1 MTSPATPAALAGGR
15 VVRRGL
21 AVLGRSIREE
31 PRIFAVAT
39 LGASV
44 FAATTVASAIVLGM
58 VTDRAIIPSFDRG
71 EPRRGALVG
80 AVALLLGVAAVK
92 SAGLVVRRVG
102 ASMMQTR
109 LQATYRRRVT
119 RQYLRLPLS
128 WHHQHSTGELLS
140 NAHSDI
146 EAVFYPIAPLPF
158 SVGVVVMLVI
168 ASAVLLLTDPVLAV
182 VGFIVFP
189 ALAALNVSFTRH
201 MQPRAMRAQ
210 QLRGEV
216 SSVAHESIDGALVV
230 KTLGRETAETDRF
243 RQVSERLRDEMVGV
257 SRVRALFDPLMDAL
271 PNVGVLLVLVVG
283 AHRVQSGHVD
293 AGEVVRIAYLFTLLA
308 IPIRGI
314 GWVLADL
321 PRSVVGWDRVSR
333 VLEAEGALPYGEVAA
348 APTPLPAHVEVDAVS
363 FAYADADVLH
373 DVSFSADDGR
383 TIAVVGPTGSGKSTA
398 ASLLVRLAD
407 PRAGEVRLDGDDL
420 RSLRRGDVAANA
432 AVVFQESFLFDDTV
446 RGNLTLGADVPDAQV
461 MAAARLAQAHD
472 FITALPQGYDT
483 LVGERGTTLSG
494 GQRQRIAL
502 ARALVRRPRLLVMDD
517 ATSSVDPSVEAAILR
532 GLRDADLPSTVVV
545 VAYRQATIALADE
558 VVFVVGGRVVD
569 RGSHAELLARQ
580 PAYARL
586 VTAYDDPEP
595 DSRPHPPSS
604 RKRSRKRGEEPAA

>member
-1 MTSPATPAALAGGR
+1 MTSPPPPSPLAGGR

-21 AVLGRSIREE
+21 AVLGRAIKEE
-31 PRIFAVAT
+31 PWVFTVAT
-39 LGASV
+39 IGASI
-44 FAATTVASAIVLGM
+44 FAATTVASAVVLGI
-58 VTDRAIIPSFDRG
+58 VTDRAIIPSFDSRD
-71 EPRRGALVG
+71 PRDGALVG
-80 AVALLLGVAAVK
+80 AVALLLGVALVK
-92 SAGLVVRRVG
+92 SLGLVIRRVG
-102 ASMMQTR
+102 ASLMQTR

-140 NAHSDI
+140 NANSNV

-158 SVGVVVMLVI
+158 SVGVVVMLLI
-168 ASAVLLLTDPVLAV
+168 ASVVLVLTDPVLAL
-182 VGFIVFP
+182 VGFVVFP
-189 ALAALNVSFTRH
+189 ALAALNVAFTRR
-201 MQPRAMRAQ
+201 MQPKAMRAQ

-243 RQVSERLRDEMVGV
+243 REVSERLRDEMVGV

-271 PNVGVLLVLVVG
+271 PNVGVLLVLFAG
-283 AHRVQSGHVD
+283 AYRVRSGHVD
-293 AGEVVRIAYLFTLLA
+293 AGEVVRVAYLFTLLA

-333 VLEAEGALPYGEVAA
+333 VLDAKGALPYGDVEAEPSV
-348 APTPLPAHVEVDAVS
+348 LPAHVEVDAVS
-363 FAYADADVLH
+363 FAYDDTDVLH
-373 DVSFSADDGR
+373 DLTFAASEGR
-383 TIAVVGPTGSGKSTA
+383 TIAVVGPTGSGKSTTV
-398 ASLLVRLAD
+398 SLLVRLAD

-420 RSLRRGDVAANA
+420 RTLRKGDLAEHA

-446 RGNLTLGADVPDAQV
+446 RGNLTLGADVADSEV
-461 MAAARLAQAHD
+461 VAAARLAQAHE
-472 FITALPQGYDT
+472 FISALPDGYDT
-483 LVGERGTTLSG
+483 VVGERGTTLSG

-502 ARALVRRPRLLVMDD
+502 ARALVRKPRLLVLDD
-517 ATSSVDPSVEAAILR
+517 ATSSVDPSVEAAILH
-532 GLRDADLPSTVVV
+532 GLRDAELPSTVVV

-558 VVFVVGGRVVD
+558 VVFITAGRVVD
-569 RGSHAELLARQ
+569 RGTHAELLARQ

-586 VTAYDDPEP
+586 VTAYDDVTS
-595 DSRPHPPSS
+595 DR
-604 RKRSRKRGEEPAA
+604 EPAA

>member
-1 MTSPATPAALAGGR
+1 MTPPPPPAALAGGR
-15 VVRRGL
+15 VVRRGF
-21 AVLGRSIREE
+21 AILGRAIREE
-31 PRIFAVAT
+31 PRLFAVAT
-39 LGASV
+39 VGAAV
-44 FAATTVASAIVLGM
+44 FAATTVGSAVVLGI
-58 VTDRAIIPSFDRG
+58 VTERAILPSFRRG
-71 EPRRGALVG
+71 EADHGALVL
-80 AVALLLGVAAVK
+80 AVALLVGVSVVK
-92 SAGLVVRRVG
+92 AAGLVTRRVG
-102 ASMMQTR
+102 ASLMQTQ

-128 WHHQHSTGELLS
+128 WHQQHSTGELLS

-168 ASAVLLLTDPVLAV
+168 AAGVLVATDPVLAA

-189 ALAALNVSFTRH
+189 ALAVINIAFTRR

-243 RQVSERLRDEMVGV
+243 RAVSDQLRDEMVGV
-257 SRVRALFDPLMDAL
+257 SRVRAVFDPLMDAL
-271 PNVGVLLVLVVG
+271 PNVGVLLVLLAG
-283 AHRVQSGHVD
+283 AHRVRSGDVD
-293 AGEVVRIAYLFTLLA
+293 AGDVVRVAYLFTLLA
-308 IPIRGI
+308 LPIRGI

-333 VLEAEGALPYGEVAA
+333 VLDATGSLEYGDAVTE
-348 APTPLPAHVEVDAVS
+348 PSELPAHVEVDSVS
-363 FAYADADVLH
+363 FAYDDTDVLH
-373 DVSFSADDGR
+373 DVSFAATSGR

-398 ASLLVRLAD
+398 ANLLVRLAD
-407 PRAGEVRLDGDDL
+407 PGAGEVRLDGADL
-420 RSLRRGDVAANA
+420 RSLQRGALPAHA
-432 AVVFQESFLFDDTV
+432 SVVFQESFLFDDSV
-446 RGNLTLGADVPDAQV
+446 RGNLTLGADVPDADV
-461 MAAARLAQAHD
+461 EAAARLAQAHD
-472 FITALPQGYDT
+472 FIRALPDGYDT
-483 LVGERGTTLSG
+483 HVGERGTTLSG

-502 ARALVRRPRLLVMDD
+502 ARALVRKPRLLVMDD

-532 GLRDADLPSTVVV
+532 GLRDAELPSTVVV

-558 VVFVVGGRVVD
+558 VVFVMSGRVVD
-569 RGSHAELLARQ
+569 RGTHAELLARQ

-586 VTAYDDPEP
+586 VTAYDDVAPEIEGAEP
-595 DSRPHPPSS
+595 ADSDDR
-604 RKRSRKRGEEPAA
+604 EPAA

>member
-1 MTSPATPAALAGGR
+1 MTPPPPTAVLAGGR
-15 VVRRGL
+15 VVRRGF
-21 AVLGRSIREE
+21 AILGRSIREE
-31 PRIFAVAT
+31 PRLFAFAT
-39 LGASV
+39 LGASI
-44 FAATTVASAIVLGM
+44 FAATTVASAVVLGI
-58 VTDRAIIPSFDRG
+58 VTDRAIIPAFDAGR
-71 EPRRGALVG
+71 PRDGALWAAG
-80 AVALLLGVAAVK
+80 ALLLGVAVVK
-92 SAGLVVRRVG
+92 SVGLVLRRVG
-102 ASMMQTR
+102 ASLMQTR

-168 ASAVLLLTDPVLAV
+168 ASGVLVVTDPVLAA
-182 VGFIVFP
+182 VGFVVFP
-189 ALAALNVSFTRH
+189 ALAGLNVAFTRQ
-201 MQPRAMRAQ
+201 MQPKAMRAQ

-243 RQVSERLRDEMVGV
+243 REVSDRLRDEMVGV

-271 PNVGVLLVLVVG
+271 PNVGVLLVVFVG
-283 AHRVQSGHVD
+283 AYRVRSGAVD
-293 AGEVVRIAYLFTLLA
+293 AGDVVRIAYLFTLLA

-333 VLEAEGALPYGEVAA
+333 VLDADGALPYGDAAA
-348 APTPLPAHVEVDAVS
+348 APSGLPAHVEVDSVS
-363 FAYADADVLH
+363 FAYDDADVLH
-373 DVSFSADDGR
+373 DVSFTADDGR

-398 ASLLVRLAD
+398 AALLVRLAD
-407 PRAGEVRLDGDDL
+407 PRSGEVRLDGADL
-420 RSLRRGDVAANA
+420 RDLRQGAVPAHA

-446 RGNLTLGADVPDAQV
+446 RGNLTLGADVPDRDV
-461 MAAARLAQAHD
+461 EAAAKLAQAHD
-472 FITALPQGYDT
+472 FIRALPNGYDT

-502 ARALVRRPRLLVMDD
+502 ARALVRRPRLLVLDD
-517 ATSSVDPSVEAAILR
+517 ATSSVDPSVEAAILH
-532 GLRDADLPSTVVV
+532 GLRDAELPSTVVV

-558 VVFVVGGRVVD
+558 VVYVHAGRIVD
-569 RGSHAELLARQ
+569 RGSHAELLLRQ
-580 PAYARL
+580 PGYARL
-586 VTAYDDPEP
+586 VTAYDDVAADPEGTEP
-595 DSRPHPPSS
+595 TAAGR
-604 RKRSRKRGEEPAA
+604 EPAATRRP